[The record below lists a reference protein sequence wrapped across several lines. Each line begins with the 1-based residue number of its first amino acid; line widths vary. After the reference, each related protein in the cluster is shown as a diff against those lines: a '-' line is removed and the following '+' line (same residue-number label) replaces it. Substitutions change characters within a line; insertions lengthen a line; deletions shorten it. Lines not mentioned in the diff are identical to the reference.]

1 MPQVVHL
8 RHCFWV
14 RFSVYWRQE
23 PCFLQERAIER
34 SENTLDILLVL
45 VLRLWTPLDWRR
57 GRRSVH
63 AGQAAGDKKRVTV

>member
-1 MPQVVHL
+1 MAVK
-8 RHCFWV
+8 
-14 RFSVYWRQE
+14 
-23 PCFLQERAIER
+23 PCFLQEGTIER

-45 VLRLWTPLDWRR
+45 VLRLWTLLDWRR